1 MHRIPRPV
9 TVRVRD
15 EHHGCHSWVEIDR
28 DLPFEGVPVMAD
40 EEFDRAAA
48 RIKQICGAGEPVLA

>member
-1 MHRIPRPV
+1 
-9 TVRVRD
+9 
-15 EHHGCHSWVEIDR
+15 
-28 DLPFEGVPVMAD
+28 VMAN

>member
-1 MHRIPRPV
+1 MN
-9 TVRVRD
+9 TMTKD
-15 EHHGCHSWVEIDR
+15 
-28 DLPFEGVPVMAD
+28 DLPFEGVPVMAN